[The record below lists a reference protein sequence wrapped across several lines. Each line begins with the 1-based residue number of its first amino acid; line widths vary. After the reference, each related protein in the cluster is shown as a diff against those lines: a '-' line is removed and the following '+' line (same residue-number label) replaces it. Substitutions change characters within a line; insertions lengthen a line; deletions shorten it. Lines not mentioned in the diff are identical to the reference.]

1 MQIASQG
8 VVIRTLLLGI
18 VRSNNLLGVDCRE
31 NLKEKMGMTSES
43 FEEMLTG
50 GHPNSLGRTIEVV
63 DIVLANSARLSD
75 LYNCYFSADEIV
87 RLRTSNAIKRI
98 SLENPEWLIPYIDKL
113 ISEIPNIHQ
122 PSAQWTLANLFQ
134 TLSGFMSESQR
145 DNAKRILQKNLET
158 YTDWIV
164 LNNTMDT
171 LGEWAKEDSTLKELL
186 LPHLERL
193 AHDHRKSVAGRAKKI
208 KAKLM

>member
-1 MQIASQG
+1 
-8 VVIRTLLLGI
+8 
-18 VRSNNLLGVDCRE
+18 
-31 NLKEKMGMTSES
+31 MTSES
-43 FEEMLTG
+43 FEKMLTG

-63 DIVLANSARLSD
+63 DIVLANPTRLSD

-113 ISEIPNIHQ
+113 ISEISSINQ

-145 DNAKRILQKNLET
+145 NNSKRILQRNLAT

-171 LGEWAKEDSTLKELL
+171 LSKWAEKDSTLKEWL

-193 AHDHRKSVAGRAKKI
+193 AHDPRKSVAGRAKKT
-208 KAKLM
+208 KAKLMRA

>member
-1 MQIASQG
+1 
-8 VVIRTLLLGI
+8 
-18 VRSNNLLGVDCRE
+18 
-31 NLKEKMGMTSES
+31 MTSES
-43 FEEMLTG
+43 FEEMLAG

-63 DIVLANSARLSD
+63 DIVLADSTRLLD
-75 LYNCYFSADEIV
+75 LYNCYFSVDEIV

-113 ISEIPNIHQ
+113 ISEISNINQ

-134 TLSGFMSESQR
+134 TLSIFMSESQR
-145 DNAKRILQKNLET
+145 NSSKRILQKNLET
-158 YTDWIV
+158 HTDWIV

-171 LGEWAKEDSTLKELL
+171 LSKWAEKDLTLKEWL

-193 AHDHRKSVAGRAKKI
+193 AHDPRKSVAGRAKKI
-208 KAKLM
+208 KAKPM

>member
-1 MQIASQG
+1 M
-8 VVIRTLLLGI
+8 VRIRCLLHLLYESATLLTSPSRGQT
-18 VRSNNLLGVDCRE
+18 V
-31 NLKEKMGMTSES
+31 MTSES

-63 DIVLANSARLSD
+63 DIVLSNSARLSD
-75 LYNCYFSADEIV
+75 LYNCYFSVDEIV

-98 SLENPEWLIPYIDKL
+98 SLENPEWLVPYIDKL
-113 ISEIPNIHQ
+113 ISEISMINQ

-134 TLSGFMSESQR
+134 TLSIFMSETQKAST
-145 DNAKRILQKNLET
+145 KKILQDNLEN

-171 LGEWAKEDSTLKELL
+171 LSKWAIKDSALKEWL

-193 AHDHRKSVAGRAKKI
+193 ARDPRKSVAGRAVKI
-208 KAKLM
+208 KTALMRA

>member
-1 MQIASQG
+1 
-8 VVIRTLLLGI
+8 
-18 VRSNNLLGVDCRE
+18 
-31 NLKEKMGMTSES
+31 MTSES
-43 FEEMLTG
+43 FEEMLSG

-63 DIVLANSARLSD
+63 DMVLANSTRLLD

-113 ISEIPNIHQ
+113 ISEISDINQ

-134 TLSGFMSESQR
+134 TLSVFMSNTQR
-145 DNAKRILQKNLET
+145 NKAKNILQKNLET

-164 LNNTMDT
+164 LNNTMET
-171 LGEWAKEDSTLKELL
+171 LSKWAKNDSILKEWL

-193 AHDHRKSVAGRAKKI
+193 AYDSRKSVSGRAKKMKTALI
-208 KAKLM
+208 SS

>member
-1 MQIASQG
+1 
-8 VVIRTLLLGI
+8 
-18 VRSNNLLGVDCRE
+18 
-31 NLKEKMGMTSES
+31 MTSES
-43 FEEMLTG
+43 FEEMLSG

-63 DIVLANSARLSD
+63 DMVLANPTRLLD

-113 ISEIPNIHQ
+113 ISEISDINQ

-134 TLSGFMSESQR
+134 TLSVFMSNTQR
-145 DNAKRILQKNLET
+145 NKAKNILQKNLET

-164 LNNTMDT
+164 LNNTMET
-171 LGEWAKEDSTLKELL
+171 LSKWAKNDSILKEWL

-193 AHDHRKSVAGRAKKI
+193 AHDSRKSVSGRAKKMKTALI
-208 KAKLM
+208 SS

>member
-1 MQIASQG
+1 MP
-8 VVIRTLLLGI
+8 
-18 VRSNNLLGVDCRE
+18 
-31 NLKEKMGMTSES
+31 SES

-63 DIVLANSARLSD
+63 DIVLSNSARLSD
-75 LYNCYFSADEIV
+75 LYNCYFSVDEIV

-98 SLENPEWLIPYIDKL
+98 SLENPEWLVPYINKL
-113 ISEIPNIHQ
+113 ISEISKINQ
-122 PSAQWTLANLFQ
+122 PSVQWTLANLFH
-134 TLSGFMSESQR
+134 TLSVFMSETQKASAKKILR
-145 DNAKRILQKNLET
+145 DNLEN

-171 LGEWAKEDSTLKELL
+171 LSKWAIQDSALKEWL

-193 AHDHRKSVAGRAKKI
+193 ARDPRKSVAGRAMKI
-208 KAKLM
+208 KTALM

>member
-1 MQIASQG
+1 
-8 VVIRTLLLGI
+8 
-18 VRSNNLLGVDCRE
+18 
-31 NLKEKMGMTSES
+31 MTSES
-43 FEEMLTG
+43 FEEMLAG

-63 DIVLANSARLSD
+63 DIVLADSTRLSD

-113 ISEIPNIHQ
+113 ISEISNINQ

-134 TLSGFMSESQR
+134 TLSIFMSESQR
-145 DNAKRILQKNLET
+145 NSSKRILQKNLEIH
-158 YTDWIV
+158 TDWIV

-171 LGEWAKEDSTLKELL
+171 LSKWAEKDLTLKEWL

-193 AHDHRKSVAGRAKKI
+193 AHDPRKSVAGRAKKI

>member
-1 MQIASQG
+1 
-8 VVIRTLLLGI
+8 
-18 VRSNNLLGVDCRE
+18 
-31 NLKEKMGMTSES
+31 MTSES

-63 DIVLANSARLSD
+63 DIVLANSIRLSD

-98 SLENPEWLIPYIDKL
+98 SLENPEWLIQYIDKF
-113 ISEIPNIHQ
+113 ISEISNINQ

-134 TLSGFMSESQR
+134 TLSVFMSEMQR
-145 DNAKRILQKNLET
+145 NNARKILQKNLET

-171 LGEWAKEDSTLKELL
+171 LSKWAKKDLILKEWL
-186 LPHLERL
+186 LPHLDRL
-193 AHDHRKSVAGRAKKI
+193 AQDPRKSVAGRAKKI
-208 KAKLM
+208 KTKLMES

>member
-1 MQIASQG
+1 MKS
-8 VVIRTLLLGI
+8 
-18 VRSNNLLGVDCRE
+18 D
-31 NLKEKMGMTSES
+31 S

-63 DIVLANSARLSD
+63 DIVLANSTRLSD
-75 LYNCYFSADEIV
+75 LYNCYFSTDEIV
-87 RLRTSNAIKRI
+87 RLCTSNAIKRI
-98 SLENPEWLIPYIDKL
+98 SLENPEWLISYIDKL
-113 ISEIPNIHQ
+113 ISEISNINQ

-145 DNAKRILQKNLET
+145 NNSKRILQKNLET

-164 LNNTMDT
+164 LKNTMDT
-171 LGEWAKEDSTLKELL
+171 LSKWAEKDSTLKEWL

-193 AHDHRKSVAGRAKKI
+193 TNDPRKSVAGRAKKI

>member
-1 MQIASQG
+1 
-8 VVIRTLLLGI
+8 
-18 VRSNNLLGVDCRE
+18 
-31 NLKEKMGMTSES
+31 MTSES

-63 DIVLANSARLSD
+63 DMVLANSTRLLD

-113 ISEIPNIHQ
+113 ISEISDINQ

-134 TLSGFMSESQR
+134 TLSVFMSETQR
-145 DNAKRILQKNLET
+145 NKAKNILQKNLET

-164 LNNTMDT
+164 LNNTMET
-171 LGEWAKEDSTLKELL
+171 LSKWAKNDSILKECL

-193 AHDHRKSVAGRAKKI
+193 AHDSRKSVSGRAKKMKTALI
-208 KAKLM
+208 SS

>member
-1 MQIASQG
+1 MAQ
-8 VVIRTLLLGI
+8 
-18 VRSNNLLGVDCRE
+18 RE
-31 NLKEKMGMTSES
+31 DDMISEF

-63 DIVLANSARLSD
+63 DIVLANPTRLSD
-75 LYNCYFSADEIV
+75 LYNCYSSADEIV

-98 SLENPEWLIPYIDKL
+98 SLENPEWLVPYIDRF
-113 ISEIPNIHQ
+113 ISEISNINQ

-134 TLSGFMSESQR
+134 TLSVFMSETQQAS
-145 DNAKRILQKNLET
+145 AKEILQNNLET

-171 LGEWAKEDSTLKELL
+171 LSEWAKEDSILKEWLL
-186 LPHLERL
+186 SHLERL
-193 AHDHRKSVAGRAKKI
+193 IHDSRKSVAGRAKKI
-208 KAKLM
+208 KTKLI

>member
-1 MQIASQG
+1 
-8 VVIRTLLLGI
+8 
-18 VRSNNLLGVDCRE
+18 
-31 NLKEKMGMTSES
+31 MGMTSES

-63 DIVLANSARLSD
+63 NIVLTDSTRLLD
-75 LYNCYFSADEIV
+75 LYNCYFSADEVV

-113 ISEIPNIHQ
+113 ISEISNIKQ

-134 TLSGFMSESQR
+134 TLSVFMSETQKN
-145 DNAKRILQKNLET
+145 NAKKILQKNLET

-171 LGEWAKEDSTLKELL
+171 LSKWAKKDSILKEWL

-193 AHDHRKSVAGRAKKI
+193 AHDPRKSVAGRAKKI
-208 KAKLM
+208 KTELR

>member
-1 MQIASQG
+1 
-8 VVIRTLLLGI
+8 
-18 VRSNNLLGVDCRE
+18 
-31 NLKEKMGMTSES
+31 MTSES

-63 DIVLANSARLSD
+63 DIVLANSTRLSD

-113 ISEIPNIHQ
+113 ISEISDINQ

-134 TLSGFMSESQR
+134 TLSVFMSETQR
-145 DNAKRILQKNLET
+145 NKAKNILQKNLET

-164 LNNTMDT
+164 LNNTIDT
-171 LGEWAKEDSTLKELL
+171 LSKWAKNDSILKEWL
-186 LPHLERL
+186 LPQLERL
-193 AHDHRKSVAGRAKKI
+193 AHDPRKSVSGRAKKI
-208 KAKLM
+208 RTALI